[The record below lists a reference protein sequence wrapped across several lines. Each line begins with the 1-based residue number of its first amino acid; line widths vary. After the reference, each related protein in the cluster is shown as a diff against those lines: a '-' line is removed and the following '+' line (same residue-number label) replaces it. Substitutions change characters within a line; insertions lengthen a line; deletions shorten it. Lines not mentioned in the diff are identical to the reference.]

1 MKAAFRFV
9 LVAAAGVAAACSV
22 HGVEVPGLT
31 GPSES
36 ALSITVTATPDSILQ
51 DGASQSSVAVV
62 ARDPNGKGIA
72 SLPIRVQ
79 TAVGGTVQD
88 YGLLSAKTI
97 VTGSDGRATVVYTA
111 PPPPS
116 TLGGSG
122 RTVSIVAT
130 PVGTDYQAANPHTV
144 DIRLLPPGVV
154 LPPASEPTAAFTVSP
169 TPVSAGVATN
179 FDASRSCATQAS
191 CSSTAG
197 LTNFVWTFGDGS
209 SGVGQFTTHTFATPG
224 TFTVT
229 LTVTNDRGL
238 SNSVTQTVAVAN
250 SAPPTAVFIVSPSN
264 PKVGM
269 VLNFNADQSKAS
281 AGRTITQYGW
291 NWGDGTPGEVTGSV
305 AQHAYTAAGTYTV
318 VLSVLDDA
326 GQKGTATATLTVVP

>member
-1 MKAAFRFV
+1 MKAASRFV

-36 ALSITVTATPDSILQ
+36 ALSITMTATPDSILQ

-72 SLPIRVQ
+72 SLPIRMQ

-111 PPPPS
+111 PPPAP

-122 RTVSIVAT
+122 RTVSIIAT
-130 PVGTDYQAANPHTV
+130 PVGTDYEAANPHAV
-144 DIRLLPPGVV
+144 EIRLVPPGVV
-154 LPPASEPTAAFTVSP
+154 LPPASAPTAAFTVSP

-197 LTNFVWTFGDGS
+197 LTNFEWTFGDGT
-209 SGVGQFTTHTFATPG
+209 SGVGQFTTHAFAAPG
-224 TFTVT
+224 AYTVT

-238 SNSVTQTVAVAN
+238 SASVTQAVAVVN
-250 SAPPTAVFIVSPSN
+250 SAPPSAVFVVSPSS

-269 VLNFNADQSKAS
+269 VLNFNADQSRAS
-281 AGRTITQYGW
+281 AGRTITQYSW
-291 NWGDGTPGEVTGSV
+291 NWGDGTPGAVTGYV
-305 AQHAYTAAGTYTV
+305 AQHTYTAAGTYTV

>member
-1 MKAAFRFV
+1 MKAASRFV
-9 LVAAAGVAAACSV
+9 LVAAAGVAAACTV
-22 HGVEVPGLT
+22 HGVDTPALT
-31 GPSES
+31 GPSEY
-36 ALSITVTATPDSILQ
+36 ALSITMTATPDSILQ

-72 SLPIRVQ
+72 SLPIRMQ
-79 TAVGGTVQD
+79 TALDGTVQD
-88 YGLLSAKTI
+88 YGLLSAKTL

-111 PPPPS
+111 PPPAA

-130 PVGTDYQAANPHTV
+130 PVGNDYQAANSHTV
-144 DIRLLPPGVV
+144 EIRLVPPGTV
-154 LPPASEPTAAFTVSP
+154 LPPASAPTAAFTVTP

-209 SGVGQFTTHTFATPG
+209 SGVGQFTTHTFAAPG
-224 TFTVT
+224 VYTVT

-238 SNSVTQTVAVAN
+238 SASITQTVAVAN
-250 SAPPTAVFIVSPSN
+250 SAPPTAVFVVSPSG
-264 PKVGM
+264 PRVGT
-269 VLNFNADQSKAS
+269 VLNFNAAQSRAS
-281 AGRTITQYGW
+281 AGRTIAQYGW
-291 NWGDGTPGEVTGSV
+291 NWGDGTPGEVTGTV
-305 AQHAYTAAGTYTV
+305 AQHAYSAVGTYTV
-318 VLSVLDDA
+318 VLSVVDDA
-326 GQKGTATATLTVVP
+326 GQKGTATATVTVVP